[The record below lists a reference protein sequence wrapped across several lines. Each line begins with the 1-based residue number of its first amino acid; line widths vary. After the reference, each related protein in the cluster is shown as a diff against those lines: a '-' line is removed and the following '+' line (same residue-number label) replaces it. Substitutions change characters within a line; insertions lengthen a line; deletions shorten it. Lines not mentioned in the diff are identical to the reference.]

1 MLHRNISLRKK
12 IVFLFAIVTILLTAI
27 IVAFD
32 SYSLRQTVEETY
44 VSQLKGITAAI
55 NGRYEESHSIE
66 DVQQIFDYIQ
76 YKDDNVIAL
85 TLIGNDGKV
94 LASTNRPM
102 IGTSPPLDNMSET
115 MEQRE
120 NMVFHIKGDRDG
132 IPKVRLLA
140 PMFEDGTTI
149 GVVEIFLNSSH
160 EETVINERVRLIV
173 VFASCICLL
182 LLGMLSFIIQKMLI
196 APLMTLRK
204 SAIAVQ
210 QGERHVQIPLNASGE
225 INELSAAFN
234 DMVVNLE
241 NRYQELQHAME
252 TIKNA
257 QKQLVQSEKMVALGS
272 LVAGVSHEINT
283 PVGIGVTAVSFLEQ
297 KTNEF
302 AALFQQNKVKKSD
315 MEQYL
320 QTTGDTIVMIRT
332 NLQRASDLVRS
343 FKQVS
348 VDQSSE
354 AKRTFRI
361 QSYLE
366 DELLVSLRPR
376 LKKTRH
382 RVIVTCDPNLEI
394 TSYPGAISQ
403 IVTNLLMNSIIH
415 AYGPQDEGTIRIAVD
430 RTGDKLTLL
439 YVDDGKGMEPQVV
452 DKVFDPFF
460 TTNRGGGGT
469 GLGMNI
475 VYNLVTQT
483 LGGTIRCES
492 EPGRGAAFTIEFSVA
507 HAQPYSKLARSS

>member
-85 TLIGNDGKV
+85 TLIGNNGKV

-283 PVGIGVTAVSFLEQ
+283 PVGIG
-297 KTNEF
+297 
-302 AALFQQNKVKKSD
+302 
-315 MEQYL
+315 
-320 QTTGDTIVMIRT
+320 
-332 NLQRASDLVRS
+332 
-343 FKQVS
+343 
-348 VDQSSE
+348 
-354 AKRTFRI
+354 
-361 QSYLE
+361 
-366 DELLVSLRPR
+366 
-376 LKKTRH
+376 
-382 RVIVTCDPNLEI
+382 
-394 TSYPGAISQ
+394 
-403 IVTNLLMNSIIH
+403 
-415 AYGPQDEGTIRIAVD
+415 
-430 RTGDKLTLL
+430 
-439 YVDDGKGMEPQVV
+439 
-452 DKVFDPFF
+452 
-460 TTNRGGGGT
+460 
-469 GLGMNI
+469 
-475 VYNLVTQT
+475 
-483 LGGTIRCES
+483 
-492 EPGRGAAFTIEFSVA
+492 
-507 HAQPYSKLARSS
+507 